1 MGNAHCQSRLGAVVG
16 GVLGKVICLLAGL
29 LATLLPASYAYAQTS
44 FTRSNVAGSSAIADN
59 ACFTSFGSKTIT
71 VPDTGVIID
80 LDVGVVVS
88 HTWRGDL
95 QVQLI
100 SPAGT
105 NRTII
110 NGVGN
115 SADNL
120 NVRLRDGETTIAGN
134 AHPATSSYANTA
146 NLRGPSNPLS
156 AYNGEDVNGN
166 WELRICDSAGFD
178 TGALE
183 EFYLHFT
190 TGLSSDLSL
199 AVSPASA
206 IRSPGQ
212 QTTFTLTARN
222 DGPEIVSGV
231 SVDALLPTGLAY
243 VGDNGGGAYVSASG
257 VWTIAG
263 SIAVGAVKTLQITTS
278 ANASGNGNFVSEIA
292 SASNIDPD
300 STPGNL
306 ATTTAEDD
314 TATASVT
321 LVASQA
327 APPAPLACPAPLD
340 FSWVGRTW
348 PAGSLTNSYTASGTP
363 FDFTFSNA
371 ITFFQN
377 NAAFGGQTPLLST
390 LLTGGQPAA
399 TSLLYV
405 VNFDNST
412 RQTDLTFTAG
422 VLGEGVDSLQFGMFD
437 VDENPNTA
445 ANVNFIDRMTITG
458 TLGGVAVP
466 VVVTPSI
473 SNSVSGNVATGIAA
487 AASNSSD
494 GNMWVTFSA
503 PVDTVLIEYDNDPA
517 VNAAPGQQGVG
528 LHTIGYCPQMPDLE
542 LTKQVDNA
550 APVSGTNVT
559 YTLTL
564 SNVGTTDSTGVE
576 VADLLPAG
584 LGFVSAVP
592 SQGSY
597 DGGTGLWTVGTVD
610 TTTPATLDIT
620 ALVSAATGTISN
632 VAEVSASTTTDLDS
646 TPNDGSG
653 DDYDSVD
660 ITLTPAAP
668 QLASDKTVAVYDP
681 GSLGRYAIPGN
692 DVIYTINVT
701 NTGNIAIDNNS
712 VFLVDSFPS
721 DIAFYNG
728 DIDDGGPHTDPVVMD
743 ITGAPGLT
751 LTYAS
756 DIGYSNLAVAPTNM
770 AGCSYSPSAGYDTNV
785 RFICFAP
792 QGAFAATNPDSAIAF
807 SFRARI
813 PSN

>member
-1 MGNAHCQSRLGAVVG
+1 MKPFFTHKKMKLYALIVQGIIGLFAA
-16 GVLGKVICLLAGL
+16 LLST
-29 LATLLPASYAYAQTS
+29 ATAYAQTS
-44 FTRSNVAGSSAIADN
+44 FTRSNAVGNSAIADN

-71 VPDTGVIID
+71 VTDTGTLLD
-80 LDVGVVVS
+80 LDVGVVVN

-110 NGVGN
+110 NGVGV
-115 SADNL
+115 AAKNL
-120 NVRLRDGETTIAGN
+120 NVRLRDGETAIAD
-134 AHPATSSYANTA
+134 AVHPATSSYANTA

-156 AYNGEDVNGN
+156 AYDGESVNGN
-166 WELRICDSAGFD
+166 WELRICDSAGSD

-190 TGLSSDLSL
+190 TGLTSDLSL

-206 IRSPGQ
+206 TRSPGQ
-212 QTTFTLTARN
+212 QTTFTLTVSN
-222 DGPEIVSGV
+222 DGPDVVSGV
-231 SVDALLPTGLAY
+231 TVDALLPSGLAY

-278 ANASGNGNFVSEIA
+278 ANASGDGNFVSEVA
-292 SASNIDPD
+292 SSSNADPD

-306 ATTTAEDD
+306 ATTTTEDD
-314 TATASVT
+314 TATATVT
-321 LVASQA
+321 LVAVQA
-327 APPAPLACPAPLD
+327 APPAPLACAAPLD

-348 PAGSLTNSYTASGTP
+348 PAGSLTNSYSTSGIP
-363 FDFTFSNA
+363 FEFTFSNA

-377 NAAFGGQTPLLST
+377 NAAYGGQTPILST
-390 LLTGGQPAA
+390 LLTGGQPSA

-405 VNFDNST
+405 VNFDDSA
-412 RQTDLTFTAG
+412 RQSDLTFTAG

-445 ANVNFIDRMTITG
+445 ANVNFIDRMTIKG

-466 VVVTPSI
+466 VVVTPST

-487 AASNSSD
+487 AGSTTSD
-494 GNMWVTFSA
+494 GNMWVTFSS

-517 VNAAPGQQGVG
+517 VNTDPGNQGVG
-528 LHTIGYCPQMPDLE
+528 FHTIGFCPQMPDLE
-542 LTKQVDNA
+542 LTKQVDNT
-550 APVSGTNVT
+550 APVTGTNVT

-564 SNVGTTDSTGVE
+564 SNVGTTDGTGVE
-576 VADLLPAG
+576 VTDLLPAG
-584 LGFVSAVP
+584 LSFVSAVP
-592 SQGSY
+592 SQGGY
-597 DGGTGLWTVGTVD
+597 DGGTGIWTVGTVG
-610 TTTPATLDIT
+610 TTTPATLSIT
-620 ALVSAATGTISN
+620 ALVSATTGTISN
-632 VAEVSASTTTDLDS
+632 TAEVTTSTTADLDS
-646 TPNDGSG
+646 TPNDGQG

-660 ITLTPAAP
+660 ITIVAAAP

-681 GSLGRYAIPGN
+681 GSLGLYAVPGN

-701 NTGNIAIDNNS
+701 NTGNIAIDSNS

-728 DIDDGGPHTDPVVMD
+728 DIDGGGPHTDPVVMD
-743 ITGAPGLT
+743 ITGTPGLT
-751 LTYAS
+751 LTYAN

-770 AGCSYSPSAGYDTNV
+770 AGCSYSPSAGYDANV

-792 QGAFAATNPDSAIAF
+792 KGAFASTNPDSAIAF